1 MKTETQRDPFRKRS
15 GTVLILLFGLL
26 LVASAGAKFV
36 PRETSQMAA
45 LGYEGGN
52 LLLISLLE
60 ATSAILL
67 MIPRSRAIGLLLVS
81 AFLGGAIAT
90 HIGHNQLLKSL
101 RPAMLLAMLWTAV
114 WLRNPEMLWSLA
126 KMSFAKSAGAK
137 DPEFGP
143 VAGRV

>member
-1 MKTETQRDPFRKRS
+1 MNTETQRDPFRKRS

-36 PRETSQMAA
+36 PREASQMAV
-45 LGYEGGN
+45 LGFEGGN

-60 ATSAILL
+60 AASAILL

-90 HIGHNQLLKSL
+90 HIGHNQLVKSL
-101 RPAMLLAMLWTAV
+101 RPALILAMLWTAV

-126 KMSFAKSAGAK
+126 TMSSAKSAGAK
-137 DPEFGP
+137 D
-143 VAGRV
+143 RVTGMV